1 MDKSKKEAVQNILI
15 IKLSSMGDIIHSLPV
30 SQALKA
36 LYPDAR
42 ISFLVNRQYQDILAG
57 NPFIDEIFL
66 FDRNIW
72 NQFPKSIFSI
82 VKLVNE
88 IRKKS
93 FDLVIDLQ
101 GLLRSGLLAWAAS
114 GKKVIGFNNSREG
127 SRFFYDQ
134 RISVPN
140 ENIHAV
146 DRYLLIPKTMG
157 WKEKPQF
164 NIEICEKDKVFIE
177 DFIKAEKVKSYL
189 KLIGIQP
196 VARWKTKEWSG
207 ANFAK
212 LADLIQQNQECQVVF
227 FGSREELLQVQK
239 IVRQM
244 TSLPIIA
251 TGKLTLKQLAALL
264 KRCEMLITNDSGP
277 MHLAAALNI
286 PVIALFG
293 ATDFRMTGP
302 YGDQHLILHK
312 GVLCSPCFSRN
323 CLNKNR
329 PMECMETITP
339 EEVFEAFKKIV
350 KIS

>member
-1 MDKSKKEAVQNILI
+1 MDNSWKSSVRNILI
-15 IKLSSMGDIIHSLPV
+15 IKLSSMGDVIHTLPV
-30 SQALKA
+30 PQALKT
-36 LYPDAR
+36 LYPGAR
-42 ISFLVNRQYQDILAG
+42 ISFLVNRQYEEILTG
-57 NPFIDEIFL
+57 NPYIDEILL
-66 FDRNIW
+66 FDRKFRNH
-72 NQFPKSIFSI
+72 FFKSIFSLM
-82 VKLVNE
+82 KLV
-88 IRKKS
+88 RKMRKES

-101 GLLRSGLLAWAAS
+101 GLLRSGLISWAS
-114 GKKVIGFNNSREG
+114 NGRNVIGLGNAREG
-127 SRFFYDQ
+127 SLFFYNQVIPAD
-134 RISVPN
+134 N
-140 ENIHAV
+140 AKLHAV

-157 WKEKPQF
+157 WEEKPQF
-164 NIEICEKDKVFIE
+164 NIKIDKKDKVFVE

-212 LADLIQQNQECQVVF
+212 LADLIQQNQEYQVVF
-227 FGSREELLQVQK
+227 LGSREELLQVQK

-244 TSLPIIA
+244 KTLPIIA
-251 TGKLTLKQLAALL
+251 TGKVNLKQLAALL
-264 KRCEMLITNDSGP
+264 KKCEILITNDSGP

-293 ATDFRMTGP
+293 ATDFRRTGP

-312 GVLCSPCFSRN
+312 DIFCSPCLNRN

-339 EEVFEAFKKIV
+339 EEVFEALKKIV
-350 KIS
+350 KY